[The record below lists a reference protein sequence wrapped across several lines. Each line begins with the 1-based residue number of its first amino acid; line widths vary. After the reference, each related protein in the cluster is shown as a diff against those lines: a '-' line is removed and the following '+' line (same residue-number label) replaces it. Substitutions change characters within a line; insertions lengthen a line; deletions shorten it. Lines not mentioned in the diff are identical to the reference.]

1 MGFNKTTIQ
10 QRAIDLFISGAT
22 KFLLYGGSR
31 SGKSFII
38 IYAIIVIALKFPN
51 SRHLVCRFRFNH
63 VKNSIWLDTLKKVL
77 KICFPNVPVT
87 WNNQDYFITF
97 PNGSELWIGGLD
109 DKERSEKILGMEF
122 LTIFVNEASQIS
134 YESYTTL
141 LTRLAQ
147 KIEGAKN
154 LLFVDENPPSKKH
167 WTYKVFVENIEPET
181 NTSLSY
187 VDQYGHLKMNPADN
201 LENISKDYL
210 ELLNS
215 LPERKR
221 KRFLR
226 GEFGDDTEGALWTDD
241 LINGTRVLLAPTLK
255 RIVVSIDPAV
265 TSKDT
270 SDETGIC
277 VQGIG
282 HDEHIYL
289 LEDQSGI
296 YTPTEWARIAVS
308 LYTKW
313 KADRIVG
320 EVNNGGDLIE
330 TVIRSVSKNVS
341 YKKVHATRDKYTR
354 AEPIAALYEQG
365 KAHLVGEHLELEL
378 EMTSWEGKKGE
389 PSPNRIDAMVW
400 GATEL
405 MPNKN
410 EIKIRS
416 SRTSGY
422 KDQYSR

>member
-1 MGFNKTTIQ
+1 MFKKTTIQ
-10 QRAIDLFISGAT
+10 ERAIDLFISGASR
-22 KFLLYGGSR
+22 FLLYGGSR

-38 IYAIIVIALKFPN
+38 IFTQLIIACRFGG

-77 KICFPNVPVT
+77 KICFPKLQVK
-87 WNNQDYFITF
+87 WNNIDYFITL

-134 YESYTTL
+134 YEAYTTL

-181 NTSLSY
+181 NVSLSY
-187 VDQYGHLKMNPADN
+187 VDRYGHLKMNPADN
-201 LENISKDYL
+201 LENISNDYL

-226 GEFGDDTEGALWTDD
+226 GEFGDDSEGALWTDD
-241 LINGTRVLLAPTLK
+241 LINETRVLLAPTLR

-270 SDETGIC
+270 SDETGIV

-282 HDEHIYL
+282 YDGHIYF

-308 LYTKW
+308 LYRKH
-313 KADRIVG
+313 KADRVIG

-330 TVIRSVSKNVS
+330 TVLRTVDRNIPYKSV
-341 YKKVHATRDKYTR
+341 YATRDKMTR
-354 AEPIAALYEQG
+354 AEPIAAIFEQG

-378 EMTSWEGKKGE
+378 EMTSWEAKKGE
-389 PSPNRIDAMVW
+389 KSPNRIDAMVW
-400 GATEL
+400 GAVEL
-405 MPNKN
+405 IPTQKPT
-410 EIKIRS
+410 KVRS
-416 SRTSGY
+416 SSSHTLR
-422 KDQYSR
+422 

>member
-1 MGFNKTTIQ
+1 MFKKTTIQ
-10 QRAIDLFISGAT
+10 ERAIDLFVSGASR
-22 KFLLYGGSR
+22 FLLYGGSR

-38 IYAIIVIALKFPN
+38 IFAQLIIACRFAG

-77 KICFPNVPVT
+77 KICFPKLIVK
-87 WNNQDYFITF
+87 WNNVDYFITL

-134 YESYTTL
+134 YEAYTTL

-147 KIEGAKN
+147 KIDGAKN

-181 NTSLSY
+181 NVSLSY
-187 VDQYGHLKMNPADN
+187 IDRYGVLKMNPADN
-201 LENISKDYL
+201 IDNISEDYL

-226 GEFGDDTEGALWTDD
+226 GEFGDDSEGALWTDD
-241 LINGTRVLLAPTLK
+241 LLNETRVLSAPTLR
-255 RIVVSIDPAV
+255 RIVISIDPAV

-270 SDETGIC
+270 SDETGITA
-277 VQGIG
+277 QGIG
-282 HDEHIYL
+282 FDGHIYF
-289 LEDQSGI
+289 LEDRSGI
-296 YTPTEWARIAVS
+296 YTPTEWAKESIS
-308 LYTKW
+308 LYNKW

-330 TVIRSVSKNVS
+330 TVLRTVDRRVS
-341 YKKVHATRDKYTR
+341 YKSVYATRDKMTR

-365 KAHLVGEHLELEL
+365 KAHLVGEHLDLEL
-378 EMTSWEGKKGE
+378 EMTSWEAKKGE
-389 PSPNRIDAMVW
+389 KSPNRIDSLVW
-400 GATEL
+400 GAVEL
-405 MPNKN
+405 IPTTQPLKV
-410 EIKIRS
+410 RS
-416 SRTSGY
+416 SSTH
-422 KDQYSR
+422 